1 MDNTEVNISQEIPAY
16 ERRYRK
22 ISEWFLNCKPAYAI
36 LKFIYKYMAYF
47 IAFAYIFLII
57 MSLRGTFFSE
67 TTPIMLRNSGIVVE
81 TPAYERRY
89 RKISEW
95 FLNCKPAY
103 AILKFIYKYMAYFI
117 AFAYIFLI
125 IMSLRG
131 TFFSETTPI
140 MLRNSGI
147 VVETDKFLLTSKLIL
162 TPLTS
167 FILVSVI
174 RKCIDAKRPYEKYN
188 IKPLFI
194 KETKG
199 ESMPSRHVF
208 SITIIAMCWLYVSV
222 PVGIIMLM
230 LVAIMAT
237 SRVLAGVHFVR
248 DVVVG
253 FAVGIICGIAG
264 LWII

>member
-67 TTPIMLRNSGIVVE
+67 TTQNTFKTKT
-81 TPAYERRY
+81 TPKKK
-89 RKISEW
+89 KISV
-95 FLNCKPAY
+95 
-103 AILKFIYKYMAYFI
+103 
-117 AFAYIFLI
+117 
-125 IMSLRG
+125 
-131 TFFSETTPI
+131 
-140 MLRNSGI
+140 I

-199 ESMPSRHVF
+199 ESMPSRHVI
-208 SITIIAMCWLYVSV
+208 SITFSAMCWLYVSV

-230 LVAIMAT
+230 LVAIMAA

>member
-1 MDNTEVNISQEIPAY
+1 
-16 ERRYRK
+16 
-22 ISEWFLNCKPAYAI
+22 
-36 LKFIYKYMAYF
+36 MAY
-47 IAFAYIFLII
+47 I
-57 MSLRGTFFSE
+57 
-67 TTPIMLRNSGIVVE
+67 
-81 TPAYERRY
+81 
-89 RKISEW
+89 
-95 FLNCKPAY
+95 
-103 AILKFIYKYMAYFI
+103 I

-230 LVAIMAT
+230 LVAIMAA

-248 DVVVG
+248 DVVAG

>member
-47 IAFAYIFLII
+47 IAFAYILLII
-57 MSLRGTFFSE
+57 MSFH
-67 TTPIMLRNSGIVVE
+67 
-81 TPAYERRY
+81 
-89 RKISEW
+89 
-95 FLNCKPAY
+95 
-103 AILKFIYKYMAYFI
+103 
-117 AFAYIFLI
+117 
-125 IMSLRG
+125 G

-162 TPLTS
+162 TPFTS

-188 IKPLFI
+188 IKPLFV
-194 KETKG
+194 KDTKG

-208 SITIIAMCWLYVSV
+208 PLQLLRC
-222 PVGIIMLM
+222 
-230 LVAIMAT
+230 
-237 SRVLAGVHFVR
+237 AGFM
-248 DVVVG
+248 
-253 FAVGIICGIAG
+253 F
-264 LWII
+264 LFQ

>member
-1 MDNTEVNISQEIPAY
+1 MHGGFMDNTEVNISQEIPAY

-36 LKFIYKYMAYF
+36 LKFIYKYMAYI
-47 IAFAYIFLII
+47 IAFAYILLII
-57 MSLRGTFFSE
+57 MSFHGTFFSE
-67 TTPIMLRNSGIVVE
+67 I
-81 TPAYERRY
+81 
-89 RKISEW
+89 
-95 FLNCKPAY
+95 
-103 AILKFIYKYMAYFI
+103 
-117 AFAYIFLI
+117 
-125 IMSLRG
+125 
-131 TFFSETTPI
+131 TPI

-162 TPLTS
+162 TPFTS

-230 LVAIMAT
+230 LVAIMAA
-237 SRVLAGVHFVR
+237 SRVLAGVHFVK
-248 DVVVG
+248 DVVAG
-253 FAVGIICGIAG
+253 FTVGIICGIAG

>member
-22 ISEWFLNCKPAYAI
+22 ISEWFLKCKPAYAI
-36 LKFIYKYMAYF
+36 LKFIYKY
-47 IAFAYIFLII
+47 ILLII
-57 MSLRGTFFSE
+57 MSFRGTFFKE
-67 TTPIMLRNSGIVVE
+67 ATPIMLRNSGI
-81 TPAYERRY
+81 A
-89 RKISEW
+89 
-95 FLNCKPAY
+95 
-103 AILKFIYKYMAYFI
+103 
-117 AFAYIFLI
+117 
-125 IMSLRG
+125 
-131 TFFSETTPI
+131 
-140 MLRNSGI
+140 
-147 VVETDKFLLTSKLIL
+147 VETDNMLLTAKLIL

-222 PVGIIMLM
+222 PVGIIMLL
-230 LVAIMAT
+230 LVAIMSA

-248 DVVVG
+248 DVVAG

-264 LWII
+264 LWLI

>member
-36 LKFIYKYMAYF
+36 LKFIYKYMAYI
-47 IAFAYIFLII
+47 IAFLLII
-57 MSLRGTFFSE
+57 MSFHGTFFSE
-67 TTPIMLRNSGIVVE
+67 I
-81 TPAYERRY
+81 
-89 RKISEW
+89 
-95 FLNCKPAY
+95 
-103 AILKFIYKYMAYFI
+103 
-117 AFAYIFLI
+117 
-125 IMSLRG
+125 
-131 TFFSETTPI
+131 TPI

-162 TPLTS
+162 TPFTS

-188 IKPLFI
+188 IKPLFV
-194 KETKG
+194 KDTKG

-230 LVAIMAT
+230 LVAIMAA

-248 DVVVG
+248 DVVAG

>member
-1 MDNTEVNISQEIPAY
+1 
-16 ERRYRK
+16 
-22 ISEWFLNCKPAYAI
+22 
-36 LKFIYKYMAYF
+36 
-47 IAFAYIFLII
+47 
-57 MSLRGTFFSE
+57 
-67 TTPIMLRNSGIVVE
+67 MLRI
-81 TPAYERRY
+81 
-89 RKISEW
+89 
-95 FLNCKPAY
+95 
-103 AILKFIYKYMAYFI
+103 
-117 AFAYIFLI
+117 
-125 IMSLRG
+125 
-131 TFFSETTPI
+131 
-140 MLRNSGI
+140 SGI

-230 LVAIMAT
+230 LVAILTAAGWMQVVNFLKIV
-237 SRVLAGVHFVR
+237 VLE
-248 DVVVG
+248 
-253 FAVGIICGIAG
+253 
-264 LWII
+264 

>member
-36 LKFIYKYMAYF
+36 LKFIYKYMAYI
-47 IAFAYIFLII
+47 IAFAYILLII
-57 MSLRGTFFSE
+57 MSFHGTFFSE
-67 TTPIMLRNSGIVVE
+67 I
-81 TPAYERRY
+81 
-89 RKISEW
+89 
-95 FLNCKPAY
+95 
-103 AILKFIYKYMAYFI
+103 
-117 AFAYIFLI
+117 
-125 IMSLRG
+125 
-131 TFFSETTPI
+131 TPI

-147 VVETDKFLLTSKLIL
+147 VVETDKFLLTSKLI
-162 TPLTS
+162 LTS

-188 IKPLFI
+188 IKPLFV
-194 KETKG
+194 KDTKG

-222 PVGIIMLM
+222 PVGIIMLL
-230 LVAIMAT
+230 LVAIMAA
-237 SRVLAGVHFVR
+237 SRVLAGVHFVK
-248 DVVVG
+248 DVVAG
-253 FAVGIICGIAG
+253 FTVGIICGIAG

>member
-1 MDNTEVNISQEIPAY
+1 MHGGFMDNTEVNISQEI
-16 ERRYRK
+16 
-22 ISEWFLNCKPAYAI
+22 
-36 LKFIYKYMAYF
+36 
-47 IAFAYIFLII
+47 
-57 MSLRGTFFSE
+57 
-67 TTPIMLRNSGIVVE
+67 
-81 TPAYERRY
+81 PAYERRY

-167 FILVSVI
+167 FIILTPLTSFILVSVI

-230 LVAIMAT
+230 LVAIMAA